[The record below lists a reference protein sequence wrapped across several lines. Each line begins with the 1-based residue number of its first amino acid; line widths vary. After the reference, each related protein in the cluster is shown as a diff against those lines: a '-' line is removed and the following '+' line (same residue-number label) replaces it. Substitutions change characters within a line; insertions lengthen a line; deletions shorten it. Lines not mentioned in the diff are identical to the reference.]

1 MRARVRRQS
10 LIGQYMQYEQF
21 ARIFGMDPNADPQM
35 AQTLNQI
42 ISELDSTT
50 TIGSNVIDEMTD
62 DLIIRQY
69 AKAHGIEVSATAVEE
84 AIQRAMQYYPLGTPT
99 PTLTPTSL
107 VYSTLNPTQ
116 LAAITPTLTPT
127 VAPTNTPRPTF
138 TPNLSAT
145 ATLVPS
151 ATPSPTPYTVEG
163 YQAQYRDTMN
173 IYAPNGMSEAQ
184 FRKIYY
190 ESGLIQQEVKK
201 LITADITHEQ
211 ERVWARHI
219 LVADESTAQSVYNQL
234 KGGGDFNTMV
244 ANYSIDTQTTE
255 KGGDLG
261 WFGKAKYPPDFADAV
276 WTMEVGAINP
286 PIQTTYGYHLVQVL
300 GHEVRP
306 LTDTEYEEAVN
317 AAFTQWLL
325 DERAAAKIE
334 VNNSWTKYV
343 PTSPTLEQ
351 AQANDIATQ
360 TAYVSTY
367 FAGQTPS
374 VTR

>member
-1 MRARVRRQS
+1 M
-10 LIGQYMQYEQF
+10 
-21 ARIFGMDPNADPQM
+21 
-35 AQTLNQI
+35 
-42 ISELDSTT
+42 
-50 TIGSNVIDEMTD
+50 
-62 DLIIRQY
+62 
-69 AKAHGIEVSATAVEE
+69 KA
-84 AIQRAMQYYPLGTPT
+84 P
-99 PTLTPTSL
+99 
-107 VYSTLNPTQ
+107 
-116 LAAITPTLTPT
+116 
-127 VAPTNTPRPTF
+127 
-138 TPNLSAT
+138 
-145 ATLVPS
+145 
-151 ATPSPTPYTVEG
+151 
-163 YQAQYRDTMN
+163 
-173 IYAPNGMSEAQ
+173 
-184 FRKIYY
+184 
-190 ESGLIQQEVKK
+190 LIQQEVKK
-201 LITADITHEQ
+201 LVTADITQEQ
-211 ERVWARHI
+211 EQVWARHI
-219 LVADESTAQSVYNQL
+219 LVADESTAQSVYDQL
-234 KGGGDFNTMV
+234 KAGADFNTLV

-261 WFGKAKYPPDFADAV
+261 WFSKAKYPPDFADAV

-306 LTDTEYEEAVN
+306 LTDTEYDEAVN

-343 PTSPTLEQ
+343 PISPTLEQ